1 MPGGYRLALSK
12 KQDKMKALVFE
23 QAGEAARVLQYKDIP
38 QPLPGA
44 GEVLVQ
50 VQARPVNPSDHYFIQ
65 GVYRRKPV
73 FPQVAGLEGTG
84 VIAALGAGVTGFET
98 GQPVAFRA
106 VGTWAEYCVVPV
118 AQLIPITMPL
128 PPETAAQLGLNTMT
142 AVGLLEEAQLK
153 PGQFLLVDAA
163 SSSTADL
170 LVQMAA
176 QRGIRVAALV
186 RAGRHLS
193 NVKGAEWVALQDDPQ
208 LVPRIQ
214 EWTNG
219 AGLDGFLDAV
229 GGPLLGTVLQQMA
242 PFGTVLT
249 YGNFDKGAVAAVS
262 NATLVYRNLTLKGF
276 GIDRWMSLQ
285 PATRIQALYTQL
297 VEDLHSGRL
306 TLLPVPVIGM
316 QDATGLTGL
325 QKVILV

>member
-1 MPGGYRLALSK
+1 MPGAYWLALSK
-12 KQDKMKALVFE
+12 KQDEMKALVFE
-23 QAGEAARVLQYKDIP
+23 QAGEAARVLLYKDIP
-38 QPLPGA
+38 QPVPGA

-84 VIAALGAGVTGFET
+84 IIAALGTGVTGFEA

-118 AQLIPITMPL
+118 AQLIPIAKPL
-128 PPETAAQLGLNTMT
+128 PRETAAQLGLNTMT

-170 LVQMAA
+170 LIQMAA
-176 QRGIRVAALV
+176 QHGIRVAALV
-186 RAGRHLS
+186 RAEQHIAT
-193 NVKGAEWVALQDDPQ
+193 VKGAEWVALQDDPQ
-208 LVPRIQ
+208 LAQRIL

-242 PFGTVLT
+242 AFGIVLT
-249 YGNFDKGAVAAVS
+249 YGNFNKGAVAEVS
-262 NATLVYRNLTLKGF
+262 NATLVYRNLTLKGY
-276 GIDRWMSLQ
+276 GVDRWISLQ
-285 PATRIQALYTQL
+285 PATRIQALYAQL
-297 VEDLHSGRL
+297 VEDLYSGRL
-306 TLLPVPVIGM
+306 TLLPVPVMPM
-316 QDATGLTGL
+316 QEAIRLTGL
-325 QKVILV
+325 QKAILV